1 MQQQANGI
9 MGAMANKQGNSAD
22 ASLGGMAKAVD
33 TKVEA
38 YRNNPQALEKRLAGN
53 QQLLDLL
60 ALQKVKSEKESAAN
74 QLLLSEQQVPS
85 TILEQRE
92 QEVLAMNKNDI
103 AKQTA
108 GILGQ
113 RQKKAEQKQRAMGM
127 PPQQGQRPPMP
138 QGAPQ
143 GAPMMAARGGLL
155 PLPRPNM
162 QGMAQGGIMGYAN
175 GGAVDK
181 VKAFIA
187 QRGGKL
193 NQQEMEDLVNA
204 SKNNS
209 EIIAFLKQD
218 QGYISNSENA
228 DIDVAANDQTTPLTP
243 REERNKIR
251 AAERAERNKRQKEL
265 IAGIPNIGAN
275 AREKRQT
282 DYDAYKKAE
291 ALKTLGGQ
299 APVVEEKASLSNTS
313 DVEVPANIPK
323 EAVVKEMPS
332 GLSKL
337 VGSAVDWAKE
347 NPVEAVGLGM
357 MFIPGLGW
365 AANGAL
371 RAASLGMKAYNAAK
385 KVDYAKKLTQAAKV
399 AKETPSKFVSRPP
412 KLPTR
417 DAKGRITAQGEAGRQ
432 YSKGRTA
439 ATGAGIMGLG
449 KAKGAFDQSISDGV
463 DASIA
468 EVEAQQKAQ
477 QKAEYQTG
485 LGNIM
490 TGMQAEQDQRDD
502 ENLTVTPD
510 PKSIGDQARDIV
522 TTPQSAAARAPA
534 AATADPFATI
544 KEKATKD
551 MNVNVL
557 DGASAAAKRS
567 DENLNRTGVAK
578 TMQGGID
585 SLRNMTTAAQ
595 DPDKL
600 RLDRQ
605 KAMFAAAGRGG
616 LQGIMDMEIMQDRQ
630 EQQFEFSKLRE
641 ATNRENEKIKAD
653 IDIGRIG
660 QTAANA
666 VFGALTQSSTDAMSL
681 LGNITMTET
690 KNAIDQAKAI
700 ALQNQNKLN
709 SEFKVLDLRVAEE
722 RNRLIALGDER
733 AAQAGLVKLAQETY
747 LEIVK
752 TVAEN
757 FSDGGKLFEE
767 NERYK
772 AANND
777 VDKPDFS
784 DSEAADLNAFVALV
798 AEKASALKEYQD
810 TLQALKDMTG
820 KRSKTGTFG
829 Q

>member
-204 SKNNS
+204 SKNDS

-228 DIDVAANDQTTPLTP
+228 DIDVAANDQTAPLTLSRGEQAAADRKQRIKVRAEQAAADRKERIKT
-243 REERNKIR
+243 REEKR
-251 AAERAERNKRQKEL
+251 AGR
-265 IAGIPNIGAN
+265 
-275 AREKRQT
+275 
-282 DYDAYKKAE
+282 DKK
-291 ALKTLGGQ
+291 
-299 APVVEEKASLSNTS
+299 EKASLSNTS

-502 ENLTVTPD
+502 KNLTVTPD
-510 PKSIGDQARDIV
+510 PKSIGDQAEELI
-522 TTPQSAAARAPA
+522 TTPQTSPAPV
-534 AATADPFATI
+534 AATADPFAGI
-544 KEKATKD
+544 KGEANKR

-557 DGASAAAKRS
+557 DGANAAADRS
-567 DENLNRTGVAK
+567 DKRLDRTGVAK

-757 FSDGGKLFEE
+757 FSEGGKLFEE

>member
-1 MQQQANGI
+1 
-9 MGAMANKQGNSAD
+9 
-22 ASLGGMAKAVD
+22 
-33 TKVEA
+33 
-38 YRNNPQALEKRLAGN
+38 
-53 QQLLDLL
+53 
-60 ALQKVKSEKESAAN
+60 
-74 QLLLSEQQVPS
+74 
-85 TILEQRE
+85 
-92 QEVLAMNKNDI
+92 
-103 AKQTA
+103 
-108 GILGQ
+108 
-113 RQKKAEQKQRAMGM
+113 
-127 PPQQGQRPPMP
+127 
-138 QGAPQ
+138 
-143 GAPMMAARGGLL
+143 
-155 PLPRPNM
+155 
-162 QGMAQGGIMGYAN
+162 
-175 GGAVDK
+175 
-181 VKAFIA
+181 
-187 QRGGKL
+187 
-193 NQQEMEDLVNA
+193 
-204 SKNNS
+204 
-209 EIIAFLKQD
+209 
-218 QGYISNSENA
+218 
-228 DIDVAANDQTTPLTP
+228 
-243 REERNKIR
+243 
-251 AAERAERNKRQKEL
+251 
-265 IAGIPNIGAN
+265 
-275 AREKRQT
+275 
-282 DYDAYKKAE
+282 
-291 ALKTLGGQ
+291 
-299 APVVEEKASLSNTS
+299 
-313 DVEVPANIPK
+313 
-323 EAVVKEMPS
+323 
-332 GLSKL
+332 
-337 VGSAVDWAKE
+337 
-347 NPVEAVGLGM
+347 
-357 MFIPGLGW
+357 
-365 AANGAL
+365 
-371 RAASLGMKAYNAAK
+371 
-385 KVDYAKKLTQAAKV
+385 
-399 AKETPSKFVSRPP
+399 
-412 KLPTR
+412 
-417 DAKGRITAQGEAGRQ
+417 
-432 YSKGRTA
+432 
-439 ATGAGIMGLG
+439 
-449 KAKGAFDQSISDGV
+449 
-463 DASIA
+463 
-468 EVEAQQKAQ
+468 
-477 QKAEYQTG
+477 
-485 LGNIM
+485 
-490 TGMQAEQDQRDD
+490 
-502 ENLTVTPD
+502 
-510 PKSIGDQARDIV
+510 
-522 TTPQSAAARAPA
+522 
-534 AATADPFATI
+534 
-544 KEKATKD
+544 

-557 DGASAAAKRS
+557 DGANAAADRS
-567 DENLNRTGVAK
+567 DKRLDRTGVAK

-757 FSDGGKLFEE
+757 FSEGGKLFEE

>member
-204 SKNNS
+204 SKNDS

-251 AAERAERNKRQKEL
+251 AAERAERNERQKEL

-477 QKAEYQTG
+477 QEAEYQTG

-522 TTPQSAAARAPA
+522 TTPPSAVARASA

-557 DGASAAAKRS
+557 DGANAAAKRS

-630 EQQFEFSKLRE
+630 EQQFGFSKLRE
-641 ATNRENEKIKAD
+641 ATDRENEKIKAD

-666 VFGALTQSSTDAMSL
+666 VFGALTKSSTDAM
-681 LGNITMTET
+681 NILSNISISE
-690 KNAIDQAKAI
+690 IQQAAKKAADLVVENRARI
-700 ALQNQNKLN
+700 N
-709 SEFKVLDLRVAEE
+709 SELEVLNLTNSAK
-722 RNRLIALGDER
+722 RNKILEQGNAQTMALEMS
-733 AAQAGLVKLAQETY
+733 KLAKEM
-747 LEIVK
+747 LLDIREIAANDDRGG
-752 TVAEN
+752 AE
-757 FSDGGKLFEE
+757 LFEK

-772 AANND
+772 AKNNGM
-777 VDKPDFS
+777 DKPDFN
-784 DSEAADLNAFVALV
+784 DQEAAALAIYISYV
-798 AEKASALKEYQD
+798 EEIAKRSEEYQK
-810 TLQALKDMTG
+810 TLQTLTDITG
-820 KRSKTGTFG
+820 KGSKSGTFG